1 MLRGSFRLGVAAFG
15 RNDARANCT
24 SWCGDTRGL
33 CVQKWFGWAMNVP
46 DYRSS
51 GAAVCCARI
60 HQHWFARPSPIVVP
74 HALVVAEPR
83 AAASVG
89 RVARRNSFEIQIAR
103 SVCAAVRTVL
113 CKDARQMRAAVDS
126 GCNES
131 AQLMRGLSNH
141 GVCRLPWKF
150 TALWRCLGDG
160 GALGT
165 HAPLALERRGNTFR
179 FCPSGGISVNSQ
191 RQISHN
197 QTCGRPTIHI
207 RGLGVIRQSGVISRR
222 SHGRGQPSQTYLSRT
237 YTA

>member
-1 MLRGSFRLGVAAFG
+1 MTQFFCMLRGSFRLGVAAFG

-126 GCNES
+126 GCNKS
-131 AQLMRGLSNH
+131 AQLMCGLSTRRVPIAVEVH
-141 GVCRLPWKF
+141 GVV
-150 TALWRCLGDG
+150 ALLGRWSG
-160 GALGT
+160 GQYI
-165 HAPLALERRGNTFR
+165 PI
-179 FCPSGGISVNSQ
+179 CPSGRN
-191 RQISHN
+191 
-197 QTCGRPTIHI
+197 
-207 RGLGVIRQSGVISRR
+207 LGE
-222 SHGRGQPSQTYLSRT
+222 
-237 YTA
+237 